1 MHGLYFFIFM
11 HMQIYF
17 FPRIN
22 KAFIHS
28 FTVTNCNIGRKHL
41 ASKWLH
47 LNPYETARL
56 ALNLKATMRKL
67 WSKFGNLWNPGYH
80 SNVTSVS
87 SDHKNFQKLNRCNKT
102 QPGKSTFSFQET
114 NQKSC
119 KNSNRSIATMTLRNL
134 RLENPNRIIIGQ
146 LNINPIRN
154 KFETLTSLITNEINV
169 LLLSE
174 TKSDEMFP
182 LN

>member
-1 MHGLYFFIFM
+1 MHGLYFFIFI

-56 ALNLKATMRKL
+56 ALNLKVTMRKL

-87 SDHKNFQKLNRCNKT
+87 SDRKNFQKLNRCNKT

-119 KNSNRSIATMTLRNL
+119 KNSNISIATMTLRNL

-174 TKSDEMFP
+174 AKSDEMFP